1 MQMTKV
7 WGNRFRKL
15 QATGKDAFSYSEIS
29 DMFGIAT
36 ANVAQKFKEIREIEP
51 DAITEA
57 ETDDDTRRKMFQF
70 DYDILLSEADDE
82 PEPEPEFPDWMARGT
97 YDSIMER
104 LNLAS
109 GYWVAYERLD
119 WERQYQRGGVR
130 VVVYEDGQKAPEYE
144 RIYRLDNCV
153 IVN

>member
-7 WGNRFRKL
+7 WGKRFRQCL
-15 QATGKDAFSYSEIS
+15 ETGRDEFSYAELAE
-29 DMFGIAT
+29 MFGIAI

-51 DAITEA
+51 DAITEV
-57 ETDDDTRRKMFQF
+57 ETDGDARHKIFHF
-70 DYDILLSEADDE
+70 DYDILLGEIDE